1 MNVNIS
7 RKLSNKKSTGQ
18 GMSEYLVIVGLIAV
32 VGIGAMGLMGG
43 SIRQSLAAFADEM
56 AGGTNSETIRTNA
69 AVNATS
75 AGSAAIA
82 VQDLTNYDGDSQTAI
97 NSAQ

>member
-7 RKLSNKKSTGQ
+7 RKLSNKKSAGQ

-43 SIRQSLAAFADEM
+43 SIRQTLAAFASEM
-56 AGGTNSETIRTNA
+56 AGGNSEAIRSEASDTA
-69 AVNATS
+69 DDS
-75 AGSAAIA
+75 SDAAIGN
-82 VQDLTNYDGDSQTAI
+82 LTTYAADNDRVLPVATP
-97 NSAQ
+97 

>member
-1 MNVNIS
+1 VNVNIS

-56 AGGTNSETIRTNA
+56 AGGTNSETMRTNA
-69 AVNATS
+69 AANATT
-75 AGSAAIA
+75 AGSATVA
-82 VQDLTNYDGDSQTAI
+82 VQDLTNYDGESQAAI
-97 NSAQ
+97 DGAQ

>member
-7 RKLSNKKSTGQ
+7 RKLSNKKSAGQ

-43 SIRQSLAAFADEM
+43 SIRQTLAAFASEM
-56 AGGTNSETIRTNA
+56 AGDEDSSDIQDIAQGTAVDASAA
-69 AVNATS
+69 AVGS
-75 AGSAAIA
+75 LRDYSAA
-82 VQDLTNYDGDSQTAI
+82 NQTALTP
-97 NSAQ
+97 SE